1 MLRRSF
7 ASPPGDKSP
16 LSLRS
21 DIMNELMDVNAKQD
35 LAGTDDRRQPNSSL
49 ASVGSTDARYR
60 LLVILGISL
69 AIVAG
74 VVTWQRWGSGTKV
87 ASHVAQAS
95 KTTTDVVVLDESQL
109 RQVSIEP
116 VGTRTITVDRN
127 TTGKVGF
134 NEDRLTPVFTPY
146 AGRIVELL
154 VNKGDSVGKNQPLV
168 VLESPDLV
176 VAQNDLASARSDLS
190 KAKIGLDT
198 AQTVAA
204 RARRLHEQEAL
215 ATKDLQ
221 QAEAD
226 LTRSQD
232 ELRRAQIGLAAAEN
246 RLLLFGKDPKEI
258 AGLGERVDRRIVIRA
273 PIAGTVVDRKIGPGQ
288 YVKPDAPDP
297 LYLISDLATLWILA
311 DVYESDVAMVHLGAP
326 VEVSVSAYPNRIFPA
341 HISFISPTV
350 DPATRIVRVRCLI
363 HNSQGLLKPD
373 MFATIKIGGA
383 VEQSV
388 PIVPT
393 SAPVAEGDSSLVF
406 VEEGR
411 GRFRR
416 RRIQLGQEMEGKIA
430 IARGLSVGERVATR
444 GGLLMNELNKSQ
456 DQVQR

>member
-1 MLRRSF
+1 
-7 ASPPGDKSP
+7 
-16 LSLRS
+16 
-21 DIMNELMDVNAKQD
+21 MNELMDINSKED
-35 LAGTDDRRQPNSSL
+35 LARTDDYRQPNSSL
-49 ASVGSTDARYR
+49 AAVGPTDGRYR
-60 LLVILGISL
+60 FLVILVISL

-74 VVTWQRWGSGTKV
+74 VITWQRWGSRTKV
-87 ASHVAQAS
+87 ASHVAPAS
-95 KTTTDVVVLDESQL
+95 KATTDLVVLDESQL

-154 VNKGDSVGKNQPLV
+154 ANKGDSVGKNQPLV

-198 AQTVAA
+198 AQTVGA

-226 LTRSQD
+226 LTRAQD
-232 ELRRAQIGLAAAEN
+232 EFRRAQVGLAAVEN
-246 RLLLFGKDPKEI
+246 RLSLFGKDPKEI
-258 AGLGERVDRRIVIRA
+258 AGLGERVDRRVVIRA
-273 PIAGTVVDRKIGPGQ
+273 PLAGTVVDRKIGPGQ

-297 LYLISDLATLWILA
+297 LFLISDLATLWILA

-326 VEVSVSAYPNRIFPA
+326 VEVSVPAYSHRIFPA

-350 DPATRIVRVRCLI
+350 DPATRTVRVRCLVA
-363 HNSQGLLKPD
+363 NSQGLLKPD
-373 MFATIKIGGA
+373 MFATIKIGAAVQRSIPVVPAGA
-383 VEQSV
+383 LV
-388 PIVPT
+388 T
-393 SAPVAEGDSSLVF
+393 EGNTSLVF
-406 VEEGR
+406 VEESPGC
-411 GRFRR
+411 FRR
-416 RRIQLGQEMEGKIA
+416 RKIQLGQEMDGSVA
-430 IARGLSVGERVATR
+430 IDTGLREGERVATR

-456 DQVQR
+456 D